1 MTDKE
6 ACAMIEG
13 IIAGVVLAIL
23 PFDVFYVFPI
33 FGFFLVAEFLYHKT
47 DWEGKA

>member
-1 MTDKE
+1 MTLKE
-6 ACAMIEG
+6 GAGMSQG

-47 DWEGKA
+47 DWEEKA